1 MNDASLRQRG
11 SLTVWFS
18 AEAIKAFARETKDLS
33 RDDDEARFEPV
44 EHENGA
50 R

>member
-18 AEAIKAFARETKDLS
+18 AEAIEAFARETKDLS
-33 RDDDEARFEPV
+33 RDDEARFEPV